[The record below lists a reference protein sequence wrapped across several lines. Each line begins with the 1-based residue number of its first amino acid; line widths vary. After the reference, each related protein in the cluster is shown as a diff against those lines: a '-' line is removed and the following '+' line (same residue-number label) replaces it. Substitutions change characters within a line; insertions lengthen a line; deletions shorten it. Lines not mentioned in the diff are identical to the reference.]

1 MILLSFVINNII
13 QFLTAIICR
22 LDVAEIKKIPQK
34 GPVLL
39 VANHVNFLE
48 VPVLRVRMGLRP
60 VVALAKRETWGNPF
74 LAFLF
79 NMWGGIPIRR
89 GEADLM
95 AFSKSVE
102 VIKSGKILVAAPEGT
117 RSSHGRL
124 QKGYPG
130 IVLMA
135 LRSEAPVLPIAL
147 WGHENFWDNIKHL
160 RRTDFNLRVGN
171 PFRLNDHGKGLTRE
185 VRQQMTDEVM
195 YQIAALLPEKY
206 RGVYSDFS
214 KATQEY
220 IEFEPGVENNLH

>member
-60 VVALAKRETWGNPF
+60 VVALAKRETWDIPF

-89 GEADLM
+89 GEADMM

-171 PFRLNDHGKGLTRE
+171 PFRLNDHDKGLTRE

-220 IEFEPGVENNLH
+220 IDFDPGVESNIK